1 MENYLDLI
9 NDDEKNEILKIEECN
24 KLTNKYGLMLNE
36 KQIYNLLEKK
46 RDVLKS
52 TGRIE
57 FRNGVVEKI
66 IKEFCDSPYINQDDY
81 ERILNELIEVFY
93 EYKNQ
98 TLDMVPDD
106 DLIKFMRRA
115 FDGICKGDI
124 EYLSGTIMYKMK
136 NEILKGKRINEIK
149 VGDDFGEY

>member
-9 NDDEKNEILKIEECN
+9 NDDEKNEILKIKECN

-46 RDVLKS
+46 GDVLKS

-98 TLDMVPDD
+98 TLDMVTDD

-136 NEILKGKRINEIK
+136 KFANILDQR
-149 VGDDFGEY
+149 VVQ

>member
-9 NDDEKNEILKIEECN
+9 NDDEKNEILKIKEC
-24 KLTNKYGLMLNE
+24 NKYGLMLNE

-98 TLDMVPDD
+98 TLDMVTDD

-115 FDGICKGDI
+115 FDGICNGDI

>member
-66 IKEFCDSPYINQDDY
+66 IKEFCDSPYISQDDY

>member
-9 NDDEKNEILKIEECN
+9 NDDEKNEILKIKECN

-36 KQIYNLLEKK
+36 KQIYNLLDNKG
-46 RDVLKS
+46 DVLKS

-98 TLDMVPDD
+98 TLDMVTDD

>member
-1 MENYLDLI
+1 MENYLNLI

-66 IKEFCDSPYINQDDY
+66 IKEFCDSSYINQDDY

-98 TLDMVPDD
+98 TLDMVADD

-115 FDGICKGDI
+115 FDEICKGDI

-136 NEILKGKRINEIK
+136 NEILRGKRINEIK
-149 VGDDFGEY
+149 VGDDYEEY

>member
-9 NDDEKNEILKIEECN
+9 NDDEKNEILKIKECN

-57 FRNGVVEKI
+57 FINEYVYSIDLENEFCRLFESEKI
-66 IKEFCDSPYINQDDY
+66 DKLLYIYSNRYIELVINIIVFFQKQ
-81 ERILNELIEVFY
+81 EILNI
-93 EYKNQ
+93 
-98 TLDMVPDD
+98 
-106 DLIKFMRRA
+106 
-115 FDGICKGDI
+115 
-124 EYLSGTIMYKMK
+124 
-136 NEILKGKRINEIK
+136 
-149 VGDDFGEY
+149 

>member
-9 NDDEKNEILKIEECN
+9 NDDEKKEILKIEEFN

-36 KQIYNLLEKK
+36 KQIYNVLEKK
-46 RDVLKS
+46 REVLKS

-57 FRNGVVEKI
+57 FRKGVVEKM

-98 TLDMVPDD
+98 TLDMVADD

-115 FDGICKGDI
+115 FDEICKGDI

-136 NEILKGKRINEIK
+136 NEILRGKRINEIK
-149 VGDDFGEY
+149 VGDDYGEY

>member
-1 MENYLDLI
+1 METYLDLI
-9 NDDEKNEILKIEECN
+9 NDDEENEILKIEECN

-98 TLDMVPDD
+98 TLDMVADD

-115 FDGICKGDI
+115 FDGIGKGDI

>member
-9 NDDEKNEILKIEECN
+9 NDDEENEILKIEECN

-46 RDVLKS
+46 SDVLKS

-98 TLDMVPDD
+98 TLDMVADD

>member
-1 MENYLDLI
+1 METYLDLI
-9 NDDEKNEILKIEECN
+9 NDDEENEILKIEECN
-24 KLTNKYGLMLNE
+24 KLTNKYALMLNE

-81 ERILNELIEVFY
+81 ERILNELIEMFY

-98 TLDMVPDD
+98 TLDMVADD